1 MKKIGIIYKATN
13 EVNGMMYIGQTIRS
27 LKIRKRNGYNPYFQ
41 NAINKYGDK
50 IKWEI
55 IGEYSI
61 KQLDSMECY
70 YIQHLH
76 TIHPNGYNFDSGGN
90 KNKIVSE
97 ETKAKLSKM
106 RLGKHLSQKVRDNM
120 SKARLGKKHSEEV
133 KQKMS
138 VFLDNSKYFIIN
150 SYQLKELL
158 FAHFILS
165 SDARVLSP

>member
-120 SKARLGKKHSEEV
+120 SKARLGKKHSERSRGLGDVYKRQET
-133 KQKMS
+133 
-138 VFLDNSKYFIIN
+138 
-150 SYQLKELL
+150 LK
-158 FAHFILS
+158 
-165 SDARVLSP
+165 RNQTKNVR